1 MSPFSKFSF
10 FPRSLLATPFRSGA
24 RRATRRTES
33 LTENFPALQ
42 AGSSF
47 PYRHTSAR
55 DGSPLGSSC
64 PDAMASSRFALLLP
78 SLAEP
83 AASPARLSRPTSTPA
98 PGTRFPCFLPPLRT
112 PSLALAPSH
121 HVHCAAP

>member
-55 DGSPLGSSC
+55 DDSPLGSSC

-98 PGTRFPCFLPPLRT
+98 RDTRLRCFRPPLR
-112 PSLALAPSH
+112 PPALALVPVHIVRSAP
-121 HVHCAAP
+121 